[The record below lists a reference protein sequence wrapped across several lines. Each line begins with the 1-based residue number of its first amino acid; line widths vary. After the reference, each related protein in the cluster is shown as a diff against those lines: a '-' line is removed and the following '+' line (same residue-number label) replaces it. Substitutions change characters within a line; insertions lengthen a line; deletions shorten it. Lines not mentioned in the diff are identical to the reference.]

1 VRQYRDNSTPA
12 NRVIVLLFA
21 VAAMVHRGFIT
32 YTSTVSTYHLLTLGR
47 LRPCT
52 TVPFSACK
60 QHNLPIYPLCRDLET
75 KIDQEQSRVSSN
87 NHERIKQDLEAIA
100 QENAQLVAQIKAAAA
115 NKGHK

>member
-1 VRQYRDNSTPA
+1 MPVRYCAIFGTRQP
-12 NRVIVLLFA
+12 VE
-21 VAAMVHRGFIT
+21 
-32 YTSTVSTYHLLTLGR
+32 
-47 LRPCT
+47 
-52 TVPFSACK
+52 
-60 QHNLPIYPLCRDLET
+60 QHNVRYFPLCRDLET

>member
-1 VRQYRDNSTPA
+1 
-12 NRVIVLLFA
+12 
-21 VAAMVHRGFIT
+21 
-32 YTSTVSTYHLLTLGR
+32 
-47 LRPCT
+47 
-52 TVPFSACK
+52 
-60 QHNLPIYPLCRDLET
+60 LCRDLET

>member
-1 VRQYRDNSTPA
+1 
-12 NRVIVLLFA
+12 
-21 VAAMVHRGFIT
+21 M
-32 YTSTVSTYHLLTLGR
+32 
-47 LRPCT
+47 RPCT
-52 TVPFSACK
+52 TVPFSAHDHQLNNITL
-60 QHNLPIYPLCRDLET
+60 QHIPLCRDLET